1 MKNLTATI
9 IAIGLLSLS
18 GCSDN
23 LDQASMWP
31 SKPPISCV
39 AKADASGFN
48 CR

>member
-1 MKNLTATI
+1 MRLISATI

-39 AKADASGFN
+39 AKENASGFK